1 MKVALYALWLAGIA
15 LFLGLI
21 AYHGAGDLVAAIAAV
36 GWGLAWI
43 VAYRLVPM
51 LADTLGWRA
60 LLPRPHQ
67 RPLLQ
72 MLRLRWIGDAVNTL
86 LPVAQ
91 VGGEFVRAKLLH
103 RTGVSG
109 PVASASVVVDLTAAV
124 LTQIGFALL
133 GVALLLHHGGAGG
146 AALGVAVGIG
156 MFSLLLLGF
165 YLAQRAGLFESLAR
179 VLERVASSGDWLAL
193 VGSAAR
199 LDTAVTRLYRR
210 GRSFWIAC
218 AWRFLYWFF
227 GAGEVW
233 LAMYLLGHPVT
244 VLEALVLE
252 SLGAAVRAGAFAV
265 PGGLGVQEGG
275 YILFGTLLG
284 VGGETALTVSLI
296 KRVRE
301 LALGLPG
308 LLVWQLQEGRRVLR
322 RRAQS
327 SDPTS
332 QCSKP

>member
-21 AYHGAGDLVAAIAAV
+21 AYHGAGELIAAIAVV
-36 GWGLAWI
+36 GPGLVWI

-109 PVASASVVVDLTAAV
+109 PMASASVVVDLTAAV

-133 GVALLLHHGGAGG
+133 GVGLLLYHGGAGG

-156 MFSLLLLGF
+156 MFSLLLVGF

-179 VLERVASSGDWLAL
+179 VLERVARGGNWLAL

-199 LDTAVTRLYRR
+199 LDNAVTRLYRR
-210 GRSFWIAC
+210 RQRFWVAC

-284 VGGETALTVSLI
+284 VGGETALAVSLI

-308 LLVWQLQEGRRVLR
+308 LVAWQLQEGRRVLR
-322 RRAQS
+322 RPAQS
-327 SDPTS
+327 SDSTG

>member
-1 MKVALYALWLAGIA
+1 MKVALYALWLAGVA
-15 LFLGLI
+15 LFFGLI
-21 AYHGAGDLVAAIAAV
+21 AYHGAGDLIAAIAVV
-36 GWGLAWI
+36 GSGLVWI

-60 LLPRPHQ
+60 LLSHPHQ

-72 MLRLRWIGDAVNTL
+72 LLQLRWIGDAVNTL

-91 VGGEFVRAKLLH
+91 VGGEFVRAQLLH

-179 VLERVASSGDWLAL
+179 VLERVARGGDWLTL

-199 LDTAVTRLYRR
+199 LDDAVTQLYRQR
-210 GRSFWIAC
+210 RRFWAAC

-275 YILFGTLLG
+275 YIVFGTLLG

-301 LALGLPG
+301 LVLGLPG
-308 LLVWQLQEGRRVLR
+308 LLVWQLREGRRVLR
-322 RRAQS
+322 HRAQS
-327 SDPTS
+327 SDSTG

>member
-1 MKVALYALWLAGIA
+1 MKVALYALWLAGFA

-21 AYHGAGDLVAAIAAV
+21 AYHGAGDLLAAIAVA
-36 GWGLAWI
+36 GPGLVWI
-43 VAYRLVPM
+43 FAFRLVPM
-51 LADTLGWRA
+51 LADTLGWRV
-60 LLPRPHQ
+60 LLPRSHQ

-72 MLRLRWIGDAVNTL
+72 MLQMRWIGDAVNTL

-91 VGGEFVRAKLLH
+91 VGGEFVRARLLY
-103 RTGVSG
+103 RTGVPG
-109 PVASASVVVDLTAAV
+109 PEASASVVVDLTAAV

-165 YLAQRAGLFESLAR
+165 YLAQRAGMFESLAR
-179 VLERVASSGDWLAL
+179 VLERVARGGDWLTL

-199 LDTAVTRLYRR
+199 LDNAVTRLYRR
-210 GRSFWIAC
+210 GRPFWIAC
-218 AWRFLYWFF
+218 IWRFLYWFT

-284 VGGETALTVSLI
+284 VGGETALAVSLI

-308 LLVWQLQEGRRVLR
+308 LLVWQLQEGRQALR

-327 SDPTS
+327 PDPDG